1 MIKNTVI
8 ALVAVATFAGAA
20 APAFAE
26 SIFGDNP
33 SSATRDFTSN
43 SIISQLQQRGINV
56 SSVEDWN
63 GLVRAYVT
71 QEDGTQAMQFYTPD
85 SLVQVTL

>member
-33 SSATRDFTSN
+33 SEATRQFTSN

-56 SSVEDWN
+56 SSVEDYN

-71 QEDGTQAMQFYTPD
+71 LEDGKQAMQFYTPD
-85 SLVQVTL
+85 SLVQVAL